1 MSTGT
6 DHSASSAI
14 RHFLDLRDLDSAT
27 LRDIIDVGRAVKAM
41 QDNRRVP
48 MHPDHPL
55 AGRSMG
61 LMLSKPS
68 TRTRLSFEVG
78 MRQLGGDVSVLSPTD
93 MQIGR
98 GESLADTARV
108 LSRFLD
114 VLVVRTGETAMVDE
128 LVRWSSIP
136 VVNGLTPDSHPV
148 QILADI
154 MTYEEHRGP
163 VAGSHWA
170 WIGDG
175 NNVAVSLI
183 EGAVRF
189 GFSLTLATPESM
201 KPRQEVLDWAAS
213 EGGRIRL
220 VHDPVE
226 AVRNA
231 SCVVTDT
238 WTSMSDSE
246 SAARLETLRPYQ
258 VNTALMQKAAPDA
271 LFMHCLP
278 AHIGEEVTEDVFES
292 SASVVFDEA
301 ENRLHAQKGLLLW
314 VLGGTNWRDFGKPAR
329 P

>member
-1 MSTGT
+1 MTIQTRSSSTAG
-6 DHSASSAI
+6 I

-27 LRDIIDVGRAVKAM
+27 LRDIIDVGRAVKTM

-48 MHPDHPL
+48 MHLAHPL
-55 AGRSMG
+55 AGRTLG

-78 MRQLGGDVSVLSPTD
+78 MRQLGGDVSVLSPSD

-114 VLVVRTGETAMVDE
+114 VLVVRTGETDMLGE

-136 VVNGLTPDSHPV
+136 VVNGLTPNSHPV

-163 VAGSHWA
+163 VAGAHWA

-175 NNVAVSLI
+175 NNVATSLI

-189 GFSLTLATPESM
+189 GFSLTLATPETM
-201 KPRQEVLDWAAS
+201 MPQQEVLDWAQA
-213 EGGRIRL
+213 EGGKIRL

-226 AVRNA
+226 AVRDA
-231 SCVVTDT
+231 GCIVTDT
-238 WTSMSDSE
+238 WTSMSDEE
-246 SAARLETLRPYQ
+246 STVRLSTLRPFQ
-258 VNTALMQKAAPDA
+258 VNTALMQKAAPEA

-278 AHIGEEVTEDVFES
+278 AHIGEEVTEEVFES
-292 SASVVFDEA
+292 AASVVFDEA

-314 VLGGTNWRDFGKPAR
+314 VLGGEDWRSFGKPG
-329 P
+329 

>member
-1 MSTGT
+1 MSMQSSCGAT
-6 DHSASSAI
+6 SAI
-14 RHFLDLRDLDSAT
+14 RHFRDLRDLDAST
-27 LRDIIDVGRAVKAM
+27 LRDIIDVGLAVKAM
-41 QDNRRVP
+41 QDGRRAP
-48 MHPDHPL
+48 MHPAHPL

-114 VLVVRTGETAMVDE
+114 VLVVRTGETAMLDE

-163 VAGSHWA
+163 VKDSHWA

-201 KPRQEVLDWAAS
+201 KPRQEVLDWAAT

-220 VHDPVE
+220 VHDPVV
-226 AVRNA
+226 AVRDA
-231 SCVVTDT
+231 SCIVTDT

-246 SAARLETLRPYQ
+246 SAARLETLRPFQ
-258 VNTALMQKAAPDA
+258 VNAELMHKASANA

-292 SASVVFDEA
+292 PASVVFDEA

-314 VLGGTNWRDFGKPAR
+314 VLGGTDWRAFGKPA
-329 P
+329 

>member
-1 MSTGT
+1 MTIQTRS
-6 DHSASSAI
+6 SSSAEI

-27 LRDIIDVGRAVKAM
+27 LRDIIDVGRAVKTM

-48 MHPDHPL
+48 MHPAHPL
-55 AGRSMG
+55 AGRTLG

-78 MRQLGGDVSVLSPTD
+78 MRQLGGDVSVLSPSD

-114 VLVVRTGETAMVDE
+114 VLVVRTGEADMLSE

-175 NNVAVSLI
+175 NNVAASLI

-189 GFSLTLATPESM
+189 GFSLTLATPETM
-201 KPRQEVLDWAAS
+201 KPRQEVLDWAQA

-226 AVRNA
+226 AVRDA
-231 SCVVTDT
+231 GCIVTDT
-238 WTSMSDSE
+238 WTSMSDEE
-246 SAARLETLRPYQ
+246 STVRLSTLRPFQ
-258 VNTALMQKAAPDA
+258 VNTALMQKAAPEA

-278 AHIGEEVTEDVFES
+278 AHIGEEVTEEVFES
-292 SASVVFDEA
+292 AASVVFDEA

-314 VLGGTNWRDFGKPAR
+314 VLGGENWRSFGKPG
-329 P
+329 

>member
-1 MSTGT
+1 MSTQA
-6 DHSASSAI
+6 DASAI
-14 RHFLDLRDLDSAT
+14 RHFLDLRDLDAAT
-27 LRDIIDVGRAVKAM
+27 LRDILDVGRAVKAM
-41 QDNRRVP
+41 QDKRRKP
-48 MHPDHPL
+48 MHPAHPL
-55 AGRSMG
+55 AGRTLG

-78 MRQLGGDVSVLSPTD
+78 MRQLGGDVSVLSPAD

-114 VLVVRTGETAMVDE
+114 VLVVRTGETAMLTE

-163 VAGSHWA
+163 VGGSHWA
-170 WIGDG
+170 WVGDG

-201 KPRQEVLDWAAS
+201 KPRQEILDWAHA
-213 EGGRIRL
+213 EGGKIRL

-226 AVRNA
+226 AVQSA
-231 SCVVTDT
+231 DCIVTDT
-238 WTSMSDSE
+238 WTSMSDQE
-246 SAARLETLRPYQ
+246 SSARLTTLSPYQ
-258 VNTALMQKAAPDA
+258 VNTALMQKAAPNA

-278 AHIGEEVTEDVFES
+278 AHIGEEVTEEVFES

-314 VLGGTNWRDFGKPAR
+314 VLGGENWRSYGKPV
-329 P
+329 